1 MKTGVKL
8 ACLVAFLA
16 AGLGFWSY
24 ARSVTAQ
31 NIAPGTAMAVCD
43 IHRAYQA
50 YKRVVDLKAKLTDDR
65 DRIQAEVTDL
75 NRQAK
80 NMQDELAAS
89 GFLSGSPE
97 FEQKRREILKKSLET
112 KNFADLSQ
120 NELRRQ
126 DMRIVETSYQ
136 DVYKAV
142 EKIAAKTTGFIYT
155 VSLMGTT
162 GERTGL
168 SDQVKPLI
176 ARLKEHTDKPIYVG
190 FGISTPQHALQ
201 VAQAGADGV
210 IIGSRIIKFIEENL
224 NSPPAMKKQIK
235 AFIEDVI
242 RTLKS

>member
-142 EKIAAKTTGFIYT
+142 EKIAAKNGILLVLVKDDIPGASRNYEELIPKIYYRRH
-155 VSLMGTT
+155 VLFADAS
-162 GERTGL
+162 
-168 SDQVKPLI
+168 I
-176 ARLKEHTDKPIYVG
+176 NITDEVIE
-190 FGISTPQHALQ
+190 QLN
-201 VAQAGADGV
+201 ADYQLT
-210 IIGSRIIKFIEENL
+210 K
-224 NSPPAMKKQIK
+224 
-235 AFIEDVI
+235 
-242 RTLKS
+242 